1 MKGKVFSWLRLN
13 WKAILVGG
21 IVVLVIVSQT
31 TRTQMSSVSY
41 PTNGVSSTDSYSE
54 YGESAPSYQGSVD
67 MSKVESQKIYNGEVY
82 LDTVKFDS
90 VYEGVRSLVEEY
102 NGYTETDSIDYNS
115 YSFDGNSYRT
125 AFITVRVPGTKFED
139 FAEDLSNISDAVTVS
154 KSIQSQSVSD
164 VYSSLNSK
172 LTAAK
177 SNLERLNLL
186 YESAVSVTDKIN
198 LLTEIND
205 TETEIENLS
214 TSIKYYDESMTY
226 SSMNIYLKETN
237 SLSLSTQDAGYFNK
251 LVESL
256 KLGWNSGLE
265 FFGGILLMLAKLW
278 LIILVFVVVI
288 LVGRKVYKIRHKH

>member
-54 YGESAPSYQGSVD
+54 YGESASSYQGSVD

-139 FAEDLSNISDAVTVS
+139 FAKDLSSISDAVTVS

-237 SLSLSTQDAGYFNK
+237 SLSLSTRDAGYFNK

-256 KLGWNSGLE
+256 KLGWDSGLE

-288 LVGRKVYKIRHKH
+288 LVGRKVYKIRHKQ